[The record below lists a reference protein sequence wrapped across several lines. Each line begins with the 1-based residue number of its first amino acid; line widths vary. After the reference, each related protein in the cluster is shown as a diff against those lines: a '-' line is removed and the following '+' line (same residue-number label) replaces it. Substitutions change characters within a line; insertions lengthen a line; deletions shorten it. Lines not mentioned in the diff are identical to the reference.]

1 MKNVL
6 AAPRSAKAPAL
17 IGLIFVLPFA
27 ILELVSNPL
36 TTLRALHLQ
45 HLTSLTVLFGLLWL
59 LPALCFAVLLS
70 IVRKI
75 RSGDRIMVRPVFLLK
90 VIVLVSIAWAWEA
103 SLLTNCPV
111 FWAFR
116 TVINRAVSVRL
127 AQAHTRSSWACWHAW
142 CMLGQDGLCTPVMRW
157 NLA

>member
-59 LPALCFAVLLS
+59 LPTLGFAVLMS

-75 RSGDRIMVRPVFLLK
+75 RSGDPIRAHPVFLLLK
-90 VIVLVSIAWAWEA
+90 VIVLVSIAWAWGG
-103 SLLTNCPV
+103 LVIDQLPCFLGVPNC
-111 FWAFR
+111 
-116 TVINRAVSVRL
+116 
-127 AQAHTRSSWACWHAW
+127 
-142 CMLGQDGLCTPVMRW
+142 D
-157 NLA
+157 